1 MAISPSFNMSCY
13 LLCVSIILFSLSFTS
28 AISLVSKV
36 CGITQNPSQC
46 NQVLGSNPRAA
57 KADLKG
63 LGYISIDIA
72 LSNAKQSFG
81 YVSSLVKTT
90 TDSTLKGRYDTC
102 AENYDDTVDS
112 LSQCKTFLDNGDI
125 SSFRTYAS
133 AALTD
138 IDTCE
143 DSFEGPPAAPAKL
156 DLANKKLSGLISIV
170 LAVGALLDGQ

>member
-28 AISLVSKV
+28 ASSLVSKV

-57 KADLKG
+57 EADLKG

-81 YVSSLVKTT
+81 YVSSLVNTT
-90 TDSTLKGRYDTC
+90 TDPTLKGRYDTC
-102 AENYDDTVDS
+102 AENYDDTVDR

-125 SSFRTYAS
+125 SSFQTYVS
-133 AALTD
+133 AAFTD
-138 IDTCE
+138 IDTCV

-156 DLANKKLSGLISIV
+156 DVVNKKASGLVDIV